1 MFECQNYNALR
12 SFKRHAAFFYLNSFW
27 SNTFLG
33 LRRKAIEV
41 KKIAT
46 PHPHAERT
54 EIGFGVLF
62 FITFAI
68 TVCMNKKLVS
78 DNIATSHS
86 LAKGT
91 EIGFEVI
98 CLLLN
103 FYTCAVNK

>member
-27 SNTFLG
+27 SNPFLG

-54 EIGFGVLF
+54 EIGFWVLC
-62 FITFAI
+62 FIPFALTMCI
-68 TVCMNKKLVS
+68 NKKLVS
-78 DNIATSHS
+78 DKHS
-86 LAKGT
+86 YPSPSCGRNRNRFLGT
-91 EIGFEVI
+91 MFI
-98 CLLLN
+98 
-103 FYTCAVNK
+103 